1 MYSKTIIPTKENH
14 TIDLPEE
21 FFGKKILITVEAF
34 DTEIEPPSE
43 EKLAE
48 IEKTFAKYKKVNLD
62 TFNFNRDEANNFDE

>member
-34 DTEIEPPSE
+34 DTEIKPPSE

>member
-34 DTEIEPPSE
+34 DTEIEPPTE

-48 IEKTFAKYKKVNLD
+48 IEKTFSKYKKVNLD
-62 TFNFNRDEANNFDE
+62 TFVFNRDEANNFD